1 MTDKW
6 QSINPKR
13 QKSFLRIRGFFR
25 EKKPKKIS
33 QFIQAG
39 STTKDIEHAIRPSTD
54 TIHTHRKH
62 IRKKLGLNG
71 RPIDLFAF
79 LKARDSALTDPLSPH
94 KTGIHTPCFTK
105 LCPCLNRKSMN
116 TIHPNRLFFRY
127 RLAILPS
134 YNKTPKWDRRDH
146 AYHRRDNHR

>member
-39 STTKDIEHAIRPSTD
+39 SKTKDIAHAIRPSTD
-54 TIHTHRKH
+54 TIHTHPKH

-94 KTGIHTPCFTK
+94 KTGIYTYPMFYQIMP
-105 LCPCLNRKSMN
+105 LLKS
-116 TIHPNRLFFRY
+116 
-127 RLAILPS
+127 
-134 YNKTPKWDRRDH
+134 
-146 AYHRRDNHR
+146 